1 MTGLVINVILFFI
14 SNNEMFY
21 ASCIDFNLSKYFRL
35 KAKPDLPKL
44 NIDEETDVTFVC
56 LKF

>member
-1 MTGLVINVILFFI
+1 
-14 SNNEMFY
+14 MFY